1 MYDFPDY
8 KGRNQKS
15 RNIVKGNNIAKVDT
29 FQGIFNDNFTRFSRF
44 IAILIVFEIIFFLIK
59 SSFLNGF

>member
-15 RNIVKGNNIAKVDT
+15 RNIVKRNNIAKVYT

-44 IAILIVFEIIFFLIK
+44 IAIFIVFV
-59 SSFLNGF
+59 